1 MKALLKKW
9 WKKSLTRAIGFDLSY
24 TTNRGTTTNI
34 SLWLTW
40 QGVFIWG
47 AVLTWVIFEAS

>member
-9 WKKSLTRAIGFDLSY
+9 WKKSLTRAIGFDLTY
-24 TTNRGTTTNI
+24 TTNKGTTTNI

-47 AVLTWVIFEAS
+47 AVLTWVIFG